1 AEAVQG
7 IRIATGAI
15 PAAFAV
21 IALLL
26 IIAYR
31 LDAARHAEII
41 DDLNERRMQNAVADR
56 QGVSSDQVQIVEI
69 GDGRNTMMR
78 PIGEDHPPII
88 TVFGQRG
95 SGASDIAPMIAE
107 RLGVTYI
114 PQAFSSDTLAQVDK
128 KDLISDSSFN
138 RWLRTV
144 SLGSTQDADMA
155 AASNLA
161 ANSKMA
167 RQNTRDVLDAVSD
180 GGVMLGRNGALVLG
194 PVVGT
199 LHIKFI
205 APLNKRVERVMYK
218 TGLSEAAAAEQC
230 ALEDRLRE
238 EMAHALY
245 QWNPGRDEDY
255 DLVINTGSM
264 TYEQIVDLV
273 VETYARKYPLHV
285 RIIPNGKDQ

>member
-1 AEAVQG
+1 
-7 IRIATGAI
+7 
-15 PAAFAV
+15 
-21 IALLL
+21 
-26 IIAYR
+26 
-31 LDAARHAEII
+31 
-41 DDLNERRMQNAVADR
+41 
-56 QGVSSDQVQIVEI
+56 
-69 GDGRNTMMR
+69 
-78 PIGEDHPPII
+78 
-88 TVFGQRG
+88 
-95 SGASDIAPMIAE
+95 
-107 RLGVTYI
+107 
-114 PQAFSSDTLAQVDK
+114 
-128 KDLISDSSFN
+128 
-138 RWLRTV
+138 
-144 SLGSTQDADMA
+144 MA

-167 RQNTRDVLDAVSD
+167 RQNTLDILDAVSD

-245 QWNPGRDEDY
+245 QWNPSRDENY